1 MKVSL
6 IIPVYNVERFI
17 KKCLDSVQ
25 SQTYRELEVI
35 IVNDGSTDSSLEIIE
50 DYVKKNPAFACYS
63 IENRGQGGARNY
75 GVRKATGDY
84 IFFLDSDDY
93 ISPDCIEKLAVRA
106 AEDKSDIVIC
116 NNYDVREDGKI
127 LFSYENRHRQNPV
140 TIYDEPALLLNRIC
154 PWGKLYRRE
163 LFSELEFVSEWYEDL
178 RLIPKL
184 YLKARKISYV
194 DEPLVYYVL
203 RKGSTMNNRNL
214 ERNLVII
221 DAFEDLIGYYKSE
234 GVYPVFKNELEFLV
248 IENVAVAAVSR
259 VARGGRKGKEV
270 IRKLQDYLD
279 TFADLYD
286 NCYLNT
292 LSGNKRIIL
301 FCNRRKWYGLTR
313 IFLNIKSLMK

>member
-17 KKCLDSVQ
+17 KKCLDSVE
-25 SQTYRELEVI
+25 SQTYKDLEVV

-50 DYVKKNPAFACYS
+50 EYVRKNPAFVCYS

-75 GVRKATGDY
+75 GVRKAAGDY

-93 ISPDCIEKLAVRA
+93 IAPDCIEKLAARA
-106 AEDKSDIVIC
+106 EEDESDIVVC

-127 LFSYENRHRQNPV
+127 LFSYKNSHRKNPV

-221 DAFEDLIGYYKSE
+221 DAFEDLIGYYKNE

-248 IENVAVAAVSR
+248 IENVAIAAVSR
-259 VARGGRKGKEV
+259 VARGGGKGKEV

-279 TFADLYD
+279 TFDDLYD

-292 LSGNKRIIL
+292 LSPNKKIIL

-313 IFLNIKSLMK
+313 IFLNIKSMMK